1 MYIIIYTHAYTY
13 ILCTFIYMYVHSCT
27 YITHCLN
34 GLDFDGTKGGGGD
47 VGVAN

>member
-1 MYIIIYTHAYTY
+1 MYI
-13 ILCTFIYMYVHSCT
+13 HSCI

-34 GLDFDGTKGGGGD
+34 GLDFDGSKGGGGD